1 VRTPWARTGDRPV
14 APTPAA
20 LRQAVFSVLRI
31 GLGLGLA
38 AFMLHLTLRSA
49 GSNLGRCLGAANPL
63 LLALA
68 GLLFGGVIC
77 LGAWRWGILLR
88 IQGVRLPYADLWRL
102 TMIGQFFSLAI
113 PGAVGGDL
121 VKMGYIARRV
131 PAGKTAESILTIVLD
146 RIVGILGLFALAS
159 VLVLLNLRLLLALP
173 PAHRA
178 VQMAAFLVGLG
189 SLGGIA
195 AVLLVEFRATLLRH
209 PWAAR
214 LTAFTARHAP
224 HRAVALVIRLT
235 AALELCRRHRAV
247 IAGTIALSVGVHST
261 LALLLFTV
269 GRALG
274 ETTLSLQNYALVT
287 QVANTVAAIPAT
299 PGGLGLRDFGA
310 KLFFDALGVPA
321 SLAGSIP
328 VTMSLEIC
336 LWALLGAGV
345 FICTRSV
352 TRET

>member
-173 PAHRA
+173 PAR
-178 VQMAAFLVGLG
+178 
-189 SLGGIA
+189 
-195 AVLLVEFRATLLRH
+195 
-209 PWAAR
+209 
-214 LTAFTARHAP
+214 
-224 HRAVALVIRLT
+224 
-235 AALELCRRHRAV
+235 
-247 IAGTIALSVGVHST
+247 
-261 LALLLFTV
+261 LALYRHLVRGNYRAMLRFVFTSSLALA
-269 GRALG
+269 GMRAKGPSSRALKASFWLKRLKPSEASQPG
-274 ETTLSLQNYALVT
+274 VKS
-287 QVANTVAAIPAT
+287 PAT
-299 PGGLGLRDFGA
+299 
-310 KLFFDALGVPA
+310 VV
-321 SLAGSIP
+321 SMYS
-328 VTMSLEIC
+328 
-336 LWALLGAGV
+336 
-345 FICTRSV
+345 
-352 TRET
+352 